1 MDAPI
6 SPKGISK
13 DAQRHVGDYV
23 HHVEKAKEM
32 RLERQDGTGRA
43 HEFKKNG
50 AGKGNWGSL
59 NDDVMCAW
67 LLVVVFWYQATVG
80 LRSLRC
86 CRRRAERCLCCHP
99 AMRCIRNP
107 RPVSLL
113 TRPDPA

>member
-32 RLERQDGTGRA
+32 RLDRQDGTGRA

-59 NDDVMCAW
+59 EDDV
-67 LLVVVFWYQATVG
+67 TVG
-80 LRSLRC
+80 EEEVEEEGPAAVSPRDFVDDEKVMTLDEFEARQA
-86 CRRRAERCLCCHP
+86 AEK
-99 AMRCIRNP
+99 A
-107 RPVSLL
+107 
-113 TRPDPA
+113 